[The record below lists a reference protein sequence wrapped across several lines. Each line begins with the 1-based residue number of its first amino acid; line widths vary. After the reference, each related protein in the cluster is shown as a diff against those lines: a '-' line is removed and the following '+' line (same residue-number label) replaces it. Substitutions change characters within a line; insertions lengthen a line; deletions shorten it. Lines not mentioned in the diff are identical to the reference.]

1 MFKVK
6 SFVVFS
12 IASLVAGCATPVRKP
27 AENVVPPPSRMLVI
41 GASLSDKMGGST
53 AGVPVI
59 DLIFKDN
66 DSPGERIFD
75 VAKKKIVAAGMS
87 PKFDFTKKTL
97 LNTVSSTHY
106 GWIKSNLPTPEE
118 AMKGEKGK
126 TFDLVF
132 ALDLIYKDFKQLK
145 DIENLPADRRGREKK
160 EQAIHEVKTRVVDIL
175 RRFAQNSTLTWIGS
189 PLCGDYSKGSD
200 GKLAPSY
207 PAGEQGKHWLVSV
220 LEGRD
225 PNYAIEPELLARIR
239 MFDLQQAY
247 DDIKIRGELRM
258 DIAGRTYV
266 FPKEKIVSADD
277 WHPNEYGNRMLANVL
292 MERTL
297 EVVPSWRPYFELFPI
312 EE

>member
-1 MFKVK
+1 MVNVK
-6 SFVVFS
+6 NVFVLTLATVFLS
-12 IASLVAGCATPVRKP
+12 CATPSRKP
-27 AENVVPPPSRMLVI
+27 ADIVPPPSRVLVI

-75 VAKKKIVAAGMS
+75 VAKKKITAAGMK

-97 LNTVSSTHY
+97 LNTVSATHY

-118 AMKGEKGK
+118 AMKGAKGK

-145 DIENLPADRRGREKK
+145 DIENLPADRRAREKK
-160 EQAIHEVKTRVVDIL
+160 EASIREVKTRIVDIL

-189 PLCGDYSKGSD
+189 PLCGDYVKGSD
-200 GKLAPSY
+200 GQLAPAY
-207 PAGEQGKHWLVSV
+207 PAGEQGKHWLARL

-225 PNYAIEPELLARIR
+225 QEYAIEPELLARIR

-247 DDIKIRGELRM
+247 DDIKIRREYKV

-266 FPKEKIVSADD
+266 FPVKKIVSADD
-277 WHPNEYGNRMLANVL
+277 WHPNDYGNRMLANVL
-292 MERTL
+292 MERSL
-297 EVVPSWRPYFELFPI
+297 EAVPSWSPYFELFPL

>member
-1 MFKVK
+1 M
-6 SFVVFS
+6 
-12 IASLVAGCATPVRKP
+12 LVGCATPARKI
-27 AENVVPPPSRMLVI
+27 ANDVPPPSRVLVI

-66 DSPGERIFD
+66 DSPGERIYD
-75 VAKKKIVAAGMS
+75 VAKKKITAAGLK

-106 GWIKSNLPTPEE
+106 GWIKSNLPTPEV
-118 AMKGEKGK
+118 ASKGETGK
-126 TFDLVF
+126 TFDLIF

-145 DIENLPADRRGREKK
+145 DIENLPTDRRAREKK
-160 EQAIHEVKTRVVDIL
+160 LQAIHEVKMRVVDIL

-189 PLCGDYSKGSD
+189 PLCGDYVKGND
-200 GKLAPSY
+200 GNLTPAY
-207 PAGEQGKHWLVSV
+207 PAGEQGKHWLVRV

-225 PNYAIEPELLARIR
+225 PNYVIEQDLLARIR

-247 DDIKIRGELRM
+247 DDIKIRRELRV
-258 DIAGRTYV
+258 DIAGRTHV
-266 FPKEKIVSADD
+266 FPVKKIVSADD
-277 WHPNEYGNRMLANVL
+277 WHPNDYGNRMLANVL
-292 MERTL
+292 MERSL
-297 EVVPSWRPYFELFPI
+297 EAVPSWLPYFEFFPL